1 MFTEAMF
8 QRALAQPRLR
18 QPVPEF
24 AGGNRSEQVR
34 VLQEHELQAMTEQWF
49 VDLDR
54 KVEFY
59 ATLGV
64 DIAWIVEWAKKYWW
78 SWLARDMT
86 YNDELYTSDLRYRDP
101 TTFGRTMVGLDEFV
115 TYNFAYFDAIPDWR
129 YDPLPDQTYIDIAP
143 DGEIRIVIR
152 YLGSGHWDGPLKVY
166 PYDKD
171 APSIAGTG
179 AFVQCAA
186 IDRYHFNGAG
196 LMYEG
201 ETLFDA
207 FDATQSSGLLP
218 GPESWQFKALLRAA
232 DLAVTARKARRSA
245 PVLRSR
251 QR

>member
-24 AGGNRSEQVR
+24 AGANRGQQVR
-34 VLQEHELQAMTEQWF
+34 VLQEHQLQAMTEQWF

-64 DIAWIVEWAKKYWW
+64 DIAWLVEWAKKYWW
-78 SWLARDMT
+78 SWLTRDMT
-86 YNDELYTSDLRYRDP
+86 YNDELYTADLRYRDP
-101 TTFGRTMVGLDEFV
+101 TTFGRTLVGLDEFV
-115 TYNFAYFDAIPDWR
+115 TYNLAYFDAIPDWR
-129 YDPLPDQTYIDIAP
+129 YDPLPDHTYIDIAP

-166 PYDKD
+166 PYNEE

-218 GPESWQFKALLRAA
+218 GPGSWQFRALLRAA
-232 DLAVTARKARRSA
+232 DLAVAVRKARRNA
-245 PVLRSR
+245 PVLRAL